1 MLPGQGDLPTLEQ
14 FSRSIGDETR
24 IYTSVQRQRGYSNS
38 SEQRTG
44 RPLMTVDELRRLS
57 SAVLVYA
64 NAPPAR
70 LELRRWD
77 QVPAWR
83 ALVDQTDSNP

>member
-1 MLPGQGDLPTLEQ
+1 
-14 FSRSIGDETR
+14 GDETR
-24 IYTSVQRQRGYSNS
+24 LYRSRQSDSRFSSSV
-38 SEQRTG
+38 EQRVG
-44 RPLMTVDELRRLS
+44 KPLASVDELRRMTD
-57 SAVLVYA
+57 AVLVYA

-83 ALVDQTDSNP
+83 QLVEPHPRPPLSAGSAGKGGS

>member
-1 MLPGQGDLPTLEQ
+1 
-14 FSRSIGDETR
+14 
-24 IYTSVQRQRGYSNS
+24 
-38 SEQRTG
+38 
-44 RPLMTVDELRRLS
+44 MTD
-57 SAVLVYA
+57 AVLVYA

-83 ALVDQTDSNP
+83 RLVGSLPRSIVDAGSAGKGVK

>member
-1 MLPGQGDLPTLEQ
+1 
-14 FSRSIGDETR
+14 
-24 IYTSVQRQRGYSNS
+24 
-38 SEQRTG
+38 
-44 RPLMTVDELRRLS
+44 MTVDELRRLT